1 MDGESVLRFIGGIAF
16 GGVIGWITYFIM
28 RRAQPKA
35 LTDLTTIVGIL
46 GGGTI
51 IGLFDPKTITFAGYA
66 IGLAIGFFGYYLFFL
81 KIVGKHAIGEAI
93 LKQGSTQS
101 GAPMA
106 GAPMGGGGASPQ
118 QGTIVDWG
126 ADRGKK

>member
-1 MDGESVLRFIGGIAF
+1 MDGVLRFIGGIAF

-66 IGLAIGFFGYYLFFL
+66 IGLAVGFFGYYLLFL
-81 KIVGKHAIGEAI
+81 KIVGKHAIREVMI
-93 LKQGSTQS
+93 KQLGSEGGT
-101 GAPMA
+101 GGG
-106 GAPMGGGGASPQ
+106 GAPMGPAEPPSPEP
-118 QGTIVDWG
+118 GVDWG
-126 ADRGKK
+126 ADRAKR